1 MVTLSKRMLGRNL
14 FGKQSNLAYHYTKQI
29 QPLLGLCGN
38 KAWGAAASC
47 EHDAKKKLEDL
58 PIGQV
63 EDVVHRFWIVA
74 DAGVPVVDNLTRSL
88 LLLLR
93 EVVVACRDF
102 KVSG

>member
-1 MVTLSKRMLGRNL
+1 MNG
-14 FGKQSNLAYHYTKQI
+14 
-29 QPLLGLCGN
+29 PLPKTNSTPVGAG
-38 KAWGAAASC
+38 WEQGTRGAAASC

-88 LLLLR
+88 LLHLR

>member
-1 MVTLSKRMLGRNL
+1 MVTLSKG
-14 FGKQSNLAYHYTKQI
+14 
-29 QPLLGLCGN
+29 LLEGIFLGN
-38 KAWGAAASC
+38 KVTWPIITQNKFNPCWGAAASC